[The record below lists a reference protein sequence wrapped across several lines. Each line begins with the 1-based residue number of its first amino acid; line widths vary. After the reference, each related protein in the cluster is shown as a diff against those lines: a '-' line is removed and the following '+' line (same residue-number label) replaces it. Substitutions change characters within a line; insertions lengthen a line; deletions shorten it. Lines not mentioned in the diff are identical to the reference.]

1 MDLIT
6 LIIQWL
12 VIFWVNI
19 IPAFAPPTWLVLS
32 YFHVTSPQNFL
43 LLILLGVTASTA
55 GRYVLAKFSGKLF
68 VRFASEKK
76 KKEIDL
82 IKEKL
87 QKKSTAKF
95 MLSFIFSLGP
105 LPSNAFFIAVGSTKL
120 KLKEFLL
127 GFFAGRTISY
137 LFLVYTSGVLFS
149 SFGDQLAGDTSL
161 VTLGVEIIGV
171 IAIIAFFLIDWTKL
185 IDLIDKKK

>member
-6 LIIQWL
+6 LITQWL
-12 VIFWVNI
+12 IIFVINI
-19 IPAFAPPTWLVLS
+19 IPAFAPPTWVVLS
-32 YFHVTSPQNFL
+32 YFHISTPQNLL
-43 LLILLGVTASTA
+43 LLILIGVTASTA
-55 GRYVLAKFSGKLF
+55 GRYVLAKFSGKVF

-76 KKEIDL
+76 KKEIEL
-82 IKEKL
+82 IKNKL

-127 GFFAGRTISY
+127 GFFIGRTISY
-137 LFLVYTSGVLFS
+137 LFLVYTSGLLFV
-149 SFGDQLAGDTSL
+149 SFGSSLSGDTSL
-161 VTLGVEIIGV
+161 ITLGIEIIGV
-171 IAIIAFFLIDWTKL
+171 IAILAFFLFDWTKL
-185 IDLIDKKK
+185 IDSK